1 MRVTGVTRNRRP
13 RCTLWDVAAE
23 LRKTPSAEQNMGM
36 PALSPR
42 LWSVEEVHA
51 LQEQDPGSRYEVVDG
66 ELLVSP
72 APRRSHQRAVAR
84 LLRLLSDFVEPT
96 GLGEVLVSPAD
107 IYVDGRTSV
116 QPDLF
121 VLPLVNGRLAS
132 DAEAVDPM
140 LVVEVLSPAT
150 ARHDRLVKR
159 VLYQRHM
166 VEYWIVDL
174 DAQLLECWL
183 PGADHPHVWSD
194 RFIWSPT
201 GQVGQWVLE
210 LPEFF
215 SAILGQG

>member
-1 MRVTGVTRNRRP
+1 
-13 RCTLWDVAAE
+13 
-23 LRKTPSAEQNMGM
+23 MGM
-36 PALSPR
+36 PAISPR

-51 LQEQDPGSRYEVVDG
+51 LQEQDPGRRYEVVDG

-96 GLGEVLVSPAD
+96 GLGEVLASPAD
-107 IYVDGRTSV
+107 VYVERRTSV

-121 VLPLVNGRLAS
+121 VIPLVNGRPAG
-132 DAEAVDPM
+132 DAEAVDPL

-159 VLYQRHM
+159 ALYQRKA

-174 DAQLLECWL
+174 DAQLLERWL
-183 PGADHPHVWSD
+183 PGADRPE
-194 RFIWSPT
+194 IWSERFSWRPSD
-201 GQVGQWVLE
+201 GVEVFELDLPMFFARVLG
-210 LPEFF
+210 
-215 SAILGQG
+215 AD